1 MFSKRVTLIAT
12 LVLLIPSLAWAMRSK
27 KPQTFTNLQDTN
39 QLTELNTTLADL
51 WNITNGRYT
60 LENITTN
67 PQDTRKGVKGDLV
80 YATFGGD
87 NNLCI
92 NTSFPAGMDWTC
104 VNVGTLSTC
113 PGGADGQ
120 IQFNDNGDCG
130 GDIPFLY
137 LKNNDVVGIGD
148 GSFESSQRRTDLI
161 ITKQNVNPEDGN
173 DVMNQNLIT
182 LTKARGEGY
191 YASNPAAAVAMYSS
205 LGTVSAPTVSTDGNL
220 LGDVRAFGY
229 DGDEFIE
236 AAGLRFGTALSGNNP
251 AAIADNVMP
260 GEIEFVVNTGSNI
273 GNYVM
278 ILTASRGNAP
288 RFGFG
293 TLTPEAAFDISPFS
307 LTGTNSVSAEES
319 ALLLD
324 ARTIQ
329 LTSGSTIANMRHAQ
343 FLAPTLNGVAG
354 GATETVTNAATVF
367 IDQAPSGSNIAIATT
382 AELMFGESTDNTA
395 MIKVQNETSSN
406 TSGRGLNISG
416 ANGLGSGQG
425 GTVQIDAGRGG
436 ATGIG
441 GSVNLIAGNGG
452 TTSGAG
458 GTVALSSGSGGTG
471 GLGSAGSIIL
481 ETGDGTGVS
490 NRDGGDIFLQ
500 TGNGV
505 SGGSNGTVFILYDS
519 PTTALAEESVLLW
532 VNNSESVGLANGTTL
547 ANNRF
552 TIFDSQTINGIAGGD
567 TETITNA
574 ATLYIED
581 APSGSNITFTN
592 GPYALWVD
600 DGQTRLDGTTTVSG
614 IVVQD
619 TLTATATGALGWSVQ
634 TGANT
639 ACNTTCTNA
648 CVFGQDTDT
657 ANGPIVDC
665 TDASADRCT
674 CAGVN

>member
-1 MFSKRVTLIAT
+1 MLQRRFVRVD
-12 LVLLIPSLAWAMRSK
+12 LVLLEH
-27 KPQTFTNLQDTN
+27 PQTSSDPVLVDVDRVIAQFRSALQPVIVEVIHEAVMQAQVFRVPQEGKVVVIGEFTKGKLDV
-39 QLTELNTTLADL
+39 LVERL
-51 WNITNGRYT
+51 IV
-60 LENITTN
+60 
-67 PQDTRKGVKGDLV
+67 PQH
-80 YATFGGD
+80 
-87 NNLCI
+87 
-92 NTSFPAGMDWTC
+92 
-104 VNVGTLSTC
+104 
-113 PGGADGQ
+113 
-120 IQFNDNGDCG
+120 
-130 GDIPFLY
+130 
-137 LKNNDVVGIGD
+137 
-148 GSFESSQRRTDLI
+148 DLI
-161 ITKQNVNPEDGN
+161 G
-173 DVMNQNLIT
+173 
-182 LTKARGEGY
+182 RR
-191 YASNPAAAVAMYSS
+191 AAV
-205 LGTVSAPTVSTDGNL
+205 LH
-220 LGDVRAFGY
+220 VR
-229 DGDEFIE
+229 
-236 AAGLRFGTALSGNNP
+236 S
-251 AAIADNVMP
+251 P
-260 GEIEFVVNTGSNI
+260 G
-273 GNYVM
+273 
-278 ILTASRGNAP
+278 P
-288 RFGFG
+288 RRSQ
-293 TLTPEAAFDISPFS
+293 SPK
-307 LTGTNSVSAEES
+307 
-319 ALLLD
+319 
-324 ARTIQ
+324 RR
-329 LTSGSTIANMRHAQ
+329 MRHAQ